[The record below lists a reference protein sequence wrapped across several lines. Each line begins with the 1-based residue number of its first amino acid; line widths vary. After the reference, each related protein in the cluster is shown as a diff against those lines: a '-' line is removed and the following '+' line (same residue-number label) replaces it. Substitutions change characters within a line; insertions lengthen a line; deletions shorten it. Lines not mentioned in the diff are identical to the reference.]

1 MTRFRSNSLLVTLGK
16 LLLIAS
22 LIAAVYFLVR
32 ITGGIKYV
40 FSHTMYLPILLAAYF
55 FGLPGGLIA
64 GLIGGL
70 VLGPIMPISVSTG
83 EMQDL
88 MNWLY
93 RLVMF
98 AGVGAISGF
107 LFSVVIKRTEEVS
120 WMATHSQETGLPNY
134 NHFIESM
141 TRDQQKAEPGTQFAL
156 VAVRI
161 NNYSEVTAIFN
172 VEETQ
177 ALSVKFSRMIECLM
191 PVETDIYHYFSHTFF
206 FYLNLNEFSLEA
218 IEEFIDRNFH
228 RIEKPIQINRIP
240 LFFKISVGIAVE
252 SVENLVPSSL
262 FRKANWASNLAA
274 EQKLKYARYEPE
286 TDLTSRKTQ
295 RLLGEIK
302 AAANNDHFELFYQ
315 PIIKLRTSEVIG
327 MEALIRWNHPDLG
340 YLQPMEFLPF
350 CENTSLIFLIHD
362 WVMKTAIKKISNW
375 PDFEGFVSINLST
388 RLLIDGQWI
397 DTLVK
402 LLEAYQV
409 SATRLVFEVTESSL
423 IEDQEES
430 IKTVKA
436 LCDLGAKIAI
446 DDFGTGYSSFE
457 YVYMLPVQYLKIDRS
472 FLKEDIGAS
481 KSQAIINAI
490 IQLAEALDIKS
501 IAEGVETQ
509 EQLDW
514 LTGHRCDYVQG
525 FLLSRPLPNDRIGLW
540 MDANHIKSLPKYPQ

>member
-1 MTRFRSNSLLVTLGK
+1 MTLGK
-16 LLLIAS
+16 LFLIAS

-32 ITGGIKYV
+32 MTGGIKYV

-55 FGLPGGLIA
+55 FGLPGGMMA

-70 VLGPIMPISVSTG
+70 VLGPMMPISISTG

-98 AGVGAISGF
+98 IGVGGISGF
-107 LFSVVIKRTEEVS
+107 MISVVNKRTEEVS
-120 WMATHSQETGLPNY
+120 WMATHSLESGLPNY
-134 NHFIESM
+134 NQFIESLI
-141 TRDQQKAEPGTQFAL
+141 RDQTEAEPGTQFAL

-172 VEETQ
+172 VEETR
-177 ALSVKFSRMIECLM
+177 ALSVKFSRMIQCLM
-191 PVETDIYHYFSHTFF
+191 PEETSIYHYFSHTFF
-206 FYLNLNEFSLEA
+206 FYLNLNDYSLDEIIA
-218 IEEFIDRNFH
+218 YIEQNFH
-228 RIEKPIQINRIP
+228 KIEKPIQINRIP
-240 LFFKISVGIAVE
+240 LFFKISVGIAVD
-252 SVENLVPSSL
+252 SVEHLVPSSL

-274 EQKLKYARYEPE
+274 EQKLTYACYEPE
-286 TDLTSRKTQ
+286 IDLTSRKTQ

-302 AAANNDHFELFYQ
+302 AAANKDHFELFYQ
-315 PIIKLRTSEVIG
+315 PIIKLQTSEVIG

-340 YLQPMEFLPF
+340 YLQPMDFLPY

-362 WVMKTAIKKISNW
+362 WVMKTAIKRISNW

-388 RLLIDGQWI
+388 RLLLDGQWV

-402 LLEAYQV
+402 LLEAYNV
-409 SATRLVFEVTESSL
+409 KAERLVFEVTESSL
-423 IEDQEES
+423 IEDQEQS

-436 LCDLGAKIAI
+436 LCDLGAQIAI

-472 FLKEDIGAS
+472 FIKGDIGSS
-481 KSQAIINAI
+481 KSQAIVKAI
-490 IQLAEALDIKS
+490 IQLTEALEIKS

-514 LTGHRCDYVQG
+514 LTEHGCDYVQG
-525 FLLSRPLPNDRIGLW
+525 FLLSRPLPNDRISSW
-540 MDANHIKSLPKYPQ
+540 MDQVQSNPLTKAS

>member
-206 FYLNLNEFSLEA
+206 FYLNLNEFELEE
-218 IEEFIDRNFH
+218 IEEFIGRNFH
-228 RIEKPIQINRIP
+228 KIEKPIQINRIP
-240 LFFKISVGIAVE
+240 LFFKVSIGIAVE

-274 EQKLKYARYEPE
+274 EQKLTYACYEPE
-286 TDLTSRKTQ
+286 IDLTSRKTQ
-295 RLLGEIK
+295 QLLGEIK

-315 PIIKLRTSEVIG
+315 PIIKLQTSEVVG

-362 WVMKTAIKKISNW
+362 WVMKTVIKKISNW

-540 MDANHIKSLPKYPQ
+540 MDANHITSLPKYPQ

>member
-1 MTRFRSNSLLVTLGK
+1 MNRFRSNSLLATLGK
-16 LLLIAS
+16 LLLLAI

-32 ITGGIKYV
+32 ETGGIKYV
-40 FSHTMYLPILLAAYF
+40 FSHTMYLPILLAAYY
-55 FGLPGGLIA
+55 FGLPGGVIV

-70 VLGPIMPISVSTG
+70 VLGPMMPISVSTG

-88 MNWLY
+88 VNWLY

-98 AGVGAISGF
+98 AGVGAISG
-107 LFSVVIKRTEEVS
+107 LFFTVLNKRTEEVS
-120 WMATHSQETGLPNY
+120 WMATHSHETGLPNY
-134 NHFIESM
+134 NQFIESM
-141 TRDQQKAEPGTQFAL
+141 TREQKAAEPGTQFAL

-172 VEETQ
+172 VEETR
-177 ALSVKFSRMIECLM
+177 AISVKFSRMIQCLM
-191 PVETDIYHYFSHTFF
+191 PVETSVYHYFSHTFF
-206 FYLNLNEFSLEA
+206 FYLNLNQFSLDE
-218 IEEFIDRNFH
+218 IKDFIDRNFYK
-228 RIEKPIQINRIP
+228 IEKPIQINRIP

-262 FRKANWASNLAA
+262 FRKANWASNQAA
-274 EQKLKYARYEPE
+274 KQKLEFACYEPE
-286 TDLTSRKTQ
+286 TDLISRKTQ

-302 AAANNDHFELFYQ
+302 AAANKDHFELFYQ
-315 PIIKLRTSEVIG
+315 PIIMLQTSEVVG
-327 MEALIRWNHPDLG
+327 MEALLRWNHPDLG
-340 YLQPMEFLPF
+340 YLQPMEFLPY

-362 WVMKTAIKKISNW
+362 WVMKTAIKRISNW

-388 RLLIDGQWI
+388 RLLINSQWI

-409 SATRLVFEVTESSL
+409 SASRLVFEVTESSL

-430 IKTVKA
+430 IKTVNA
-436 LCDLGAKIAI
+436 LCELGAKIAI

-457 YVYMLPVQYLKIDRS
+457 YVYMLPVEYLKIDRS
-472 FLKEDIGAS
+472 FIKEDIGAS
-481 KSQAIINAI
+481 KSQAIIKAI

-514 LTGHRCDYVQG
+514 LNVHGCDYVQG
-525 FLLSRPLPNDRIGLW
+525 FLLSRPLPNDRISLW
-540 MDANHIKSLPKYPQ
+540 MDTARPASLPKYPQ

>member
-32 ITGGIKYV
+32 VTGGIKYV

-218 IEEFIDRNFH
+218 IEEFIDLNFH

-274 EQKLKYARYEPE
+274 EQKLTYACYEPE
-286 TDLTSRKTQ
+286 IDLTSRKTQ
-295 RLLGEIK
+295 QLLGEIK

-315 PIIKLRTSEVIG
+315 PIIKLQTSEVVG

-362 WVMKTAIKKISNW
+362 WVMKTVIKKISNW

-540 MDANHIKSLPKYPQ
+540 MDANHITSLPKYPQ

>member
-1 MTRFRSNSLLVTLGK
+1 MTRLRSNSTLVTLGK
-16 LLLIAS
+16 LLLVAS
-22 LIAAVYFLVR
+22 LITAVYFLVR

-55 FGLPGGLIA
+55 FGPSGGILA
-64 GLIGGL
+64 GLFGGL

-98 AGVGAISGF
+98 TGVGAISGF
-107 LFSVVIKRTEEVS
+107 LFTVVNKRTDEVS
-120 WMATHSQETGLPNY
+120 WMATHSLEIGLPNY
-134 NHFIESM
+134 NHFIDAMKCE
-141 TRDQQKAEPGTQFAL
+141 QKEAEPGTQFAL

-172 VEETQ
+172 VEETR
-177 ALSVKFSRMIECLM
+177 ALSVKFSQMIKCLM
-191 PVETDIYHYFSHTFF
+191 PVETNIYHYFSHTFF
-206 FYLNLNEFSLEA
+206 FYLNLNEFSLDE
-218 IEEFIDRNFH
+218 IRNYIDQNFYK
-228 RIEKPIQINRIP
+228 IEKPVLINRIP
-240 LFFKISVGIAVE
+240 LFFKISVGLAVD
-252 SVENLVPSSL
+252 SVEKLVPSSL
-262 FRKANWASNLAA
+262 FRKANWAANLAA
-274 EQKLKYARYEPE
+274 EQKLKSALYDPE
-286 TDLTSRKTQ
+286 TDKTSRKTQ

-302 AAANNDHFELFYQ
+302 AAANKDHFELFYQ
-315 PIIKLRTSEVIG
+315 PIIKLKSSEVVG
-327 MEALIRWNHPDLG
+327 MEALIRWNHPELG
-340 YLQPMEFLPF
+340 YLQPMDFLPY

-375 PDFEGFVSINLST
+375 PDYEGFVSINLST
-388 RLLIDGQWI
+388 RMLIDGQWI

-402 LLEAYQV
+402 LLEAYKV
-409 SATRLVFEVTESSL
+409 DASRLVFEVTESSL

-436 LCDLGAKIAI
+436 LCDLGARIAI

-472 FLKEDIGAS
+472 FIKEDIEAS
-481 KSQAIINAI
+481 KSQAIIKAI
-490 IQLAEALDIKS
+490 IQLSEALEIQS

-514 LTGHRCDYVQG
+514 LTKHGCDYVQG

-540 MDANHIKSLPKYPQ
+540 MDTVQSTSASRFPQ

>member
-1 MTRFRSNSLLVTLGK
+1 MNPLRSKSTLVTLGK
-16 LLLIAS
+16 ILLIAC

-32 ITGGIKYV
+32 LTGGIKYV

-55 FGLPGGLIA
+55 FGLPGGVIA

-70 VLGPIMPISVSTG
+70 VLGPMMPISVSTG

-98 AGVGAISGF
+98 TGVGGISGF
-107 LFSVVIKRTEEVS
+107 MFSVVNKRTEEVS
-120 WMATHSQETGLPNY
+120 WMATHSLESGLPNY
-134 NHFIESM
+134 NHFIEALL
-141 TRDQQKAEPGTQFAL
+141 REKKEAAPGTEFAL

-172 VEETQ
+172 VEETR
-177 ALSVKFSRMIECLM
+177 ALSVKFSRMIQCLM
-191 PVETDIYHYFSHTFF
+191 PVETSIYHYFSHTFF
-206 FYLNLNEFSLEA
+206 FYLNLNDFSLNE
-218 IEEFIDRNFH
+218 IKDYIDQNFH
-228 RIEKPIQINRIP
+228 KIEKPIQINRIP

-274 EQKLKYARYEPE
+274 EQKLEYACYEPE
-286 TDLTSRKTQ
+286 IDLTSRKTQ

-302 AAANNDHFELFYQ
+302 AAANKDHFELFYQ
-315 PIIKLRTSEVIG
+315 PIIKLQTSEVIG

-340 YLQPMEFLPF
+340 YLQPMDFLPY

-388 RLLIDGQWI
+388 RLLLDGQWV

-402 LLEAYQV
+402 LLEAYKV
-409 SATRLVFEVTESSL
+409 SAERLVFEVTESSL
-423 IEDQEES
+423 IEDQEQS
-430 IKTVKA
+430 IKTVNA
-436 LCDLGAKIAI
+436 LCNLGSKIAI

-472 FLKEDIGAS
+472 FIKEDISAS
-481 KSQAIINAI
+481 KSQAIIKAI
-490 IQLAEALDIKS
+490 IQLAEALEIKS

-514 LTGHRCDYVQG
+514 LTEHGCDYVQG
-525 FLLSRPLPNDRIGLW
+525 FLLSRPLPNDRISSWINNVNSNPL
-540 MDANHIKSLPKYPQ
+540 SRVF